1 MKWHYCYLSKEIIDI
16 NELKGFFEKEV
27 CSIDSFRLVSVKE
40 GEIVADDSL
49 LLSIFSFVAKEKAAG
64 NEVTFVISHAND
76 GWTEMMLHSIAPKYY
91 PGQVSFMSD
100 LILKQMSFGDFSS
113 FAFLSALFRS
123 LPEELLETGKAYL
136 SAGLDAKL
144 AADLLIVHRNT
155 FNYRLNRFIEA
166 SGVDIRDYH
175 NAMLLDYYLR
185 MRVK

>member
-1 MKWHYCYLSKEIIDI
+1 MIWHYCYLSQDIIDI
-16 NELKGFFEKEV
+16 NELRASFEADGHKV
-27 CSIDSFRLVSVKE
+27 TSVRFSSVKE
-40 GEIVADDSL
+40 GEIIADESL
-49 LLSIFSFVAKEKAAG
+49 LLPFFAFVAKEKEEG
-64 NEVTFVISHAND
+64 NEVTAVISHASD
-76 GWTEMMLHSIAPKYY
+76 GWTEMMLHSVAPKYY
-91 PGQVSFMSD
+91 PGQVSFMSE

-113 FAFLSALFRS
+113 FAFLSALFRD

-136 SAGLDAKL
+136 AAGLDAKL

>member
-1 MKWHYCYLSKEIIDI
+1 
-16 NELKGFFEKEV
+16 
-27 CSIDSFRLVSVKE
+27 
-40 GEIVADDSL
+40 
-49 LLSIFSFVAKEKAAG
+49 
-64 NEVTFVISHAND
+64 
-76 GWTEMMLHSIAPKYY
+76 MLQSIAPKYY

>member
-16 NELKGFFEKEV
+16 NELKGFFEKEG
-27 CSIDSFRLVSVKE
+27 CSIDSFRLVSV
-40 GEIVADDSL
+40 
-49 LLSIFSFVAKEKAAG
+49 
-64 NEVTFVISHAND
+64 N
-76 GWTEMMLHSIAPKYY
+76 EMMLHSIAPKYY

>member
-16 NELKGFFEKEV
+16 NELKGFFEKEG
-27 CSIDSFRLVSVKE
+27 CSIDSFLLVSLTK
-40 GEIVADDSL
+40 GELVAEHRL

>member
-16 NELKGFFEKEV
+16 NELKGFFEKEG

-76 GWTEMMLHSIAPKYY
+76 GWT
-91 PGQVSFMSD
+91 SFMSD